1 MDIIEVYYSIQGES
15 SYAGLPSIFVRL
27 AGCNLNCAY
36 CDTVYAKE
44 AGYKLN
50 PEELGHKLTD
60 YDCKL
65 VVITGGEPLLQAEV
79 HPLCHR
85 LLKDGY
91 RLLLETNGS
100 LDIASLPEGV
110 IKIMDIKCPDSG
122 EHERMRWENLEHL
135 TPADQIKFVICS
147 RRDYEWAK
155 EVMKR
160 YSIKHNILMGTAH
173 GCLEPKLLAG
183 WILEDN
189 LPVRFQLQLH
199 KYIWPPDTRGV

>member
-15 SYAGLPSIFVRL
+15 SYVGLPSIFVRL

-36 CDTVYAKE
+36 CDTSYAKK
-44 AGYKLN
+44 AGYRLN
-50 PEELGHKLTD
+50 LEELAAKLTK
-60 YDCKL
+60 YDSKL
-65 VVITGGEPLLQAEV
+65 IVITGGEPLLQAEV
-79 HPLCHR
+79 HPLCRR
-85 LLKDGY
+85 LLEKGY
-91 RLLLETNGS
+91 QVLVETNGS
-100 LDIASLPEGV
+100 LDIAGLPEGV

-122 EHERMRWENLEHL
+122 EHEMMRWENLEHL
-135 TPADQIKFVICS
+135 TTNDQIKFVICS

-155 EVMKR
+155 EVMNR

-189 LPVRFQLQLH
+189 LPVRFQLQIH
-199 KYIWPPDTRGV
+199 KYIWPPESRGV